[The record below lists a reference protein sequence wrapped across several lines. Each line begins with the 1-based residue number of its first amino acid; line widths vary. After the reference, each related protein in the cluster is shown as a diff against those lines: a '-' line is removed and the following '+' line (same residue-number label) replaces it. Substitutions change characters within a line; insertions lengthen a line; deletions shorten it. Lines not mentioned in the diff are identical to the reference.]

1 MGSIAKCL
9 YLGGLSILKNLANI
23 SFSGERFWTHFLAFS
38 NIGALSQGG
47 VERPFGSKEDLEARL
62 YLQNA
67 CRAIGLEVQVD
78 PIGNLWAVLP
88 GTEKLSMIAVGSHH
102 DSVPQGGRFDGA
114 LGVLTSLETLHALK
128 EGGYKNR
135 HPLALVSFTAEEPNP
150 FNLSTMGSR
159 TVAGRLTKDSL
170 IRSRDWNGRP
180 LQEAILA
187 VGGNLELVE
196 QARKTSNDLGAF
208 LELHIE
214 QGKRL
219 ERAQKPLAIV
229 TGICGIHRLDVT
241 VIGEANHA
249 GTTMLA
255 DRHDAFLAAS
265 EIALAFEK
273 SLLDEHRDD
282 LVGTIGR
289 FEIFPNAANIIP
301 GSARFIVEIRASTVE
316 LMHRIASL
324 FQKKAQA
331 IAKRRGVQFNADVI
345 LDQAPEE
352 MDKFLIAALEDVST
366 KLQIPYD
373 RLFSMAGHDATHMAS
388 FTKAGM
394 LFVPSIDGKSHC
406 QDEESRFEDI
416 VLAGQV
422 MVDAIIQM
430 DQTLDNNS

>member
-1 MGSIAKCL
+1 MN
-9 YLGGLSILKNLANI
+9 NLANI
-23 SFSGERFWTHFLAFS
+23 SFSGNRFWTNFLAFS
-38 NIGALSQGG
+38 KIGALSQGG
-47 VERPFGSKEDLEARL
+47 VERPFGSAEDLEARK

-67 CRAIGLEVQVD
+67 CKSIGLDFQVD
-78 PIGNLWAVLP
+78 PIGNLWAVMP
-88 GTEKLSMIAVGSHH
+88 GTKDLPMIAVGSHH

-114 LGVLTSLETLHALK
+114 LGVLAALETLQAIK
-128 EGGYKNR
+128 ESGYQNQ

-159 TVAGRLTKDSL
+159 TVAGRLSKDTL
-170 IRSRDWNGRP
+170 LRSKDWNGRT
-180 LQEAILA
+180 LQDAIKA
-187 VGGNLELVE
+187 VGGNLEQVE
-196 QARKTSNDLGAF
+196 EARKTSSELGAF

-219 ERAQKPLAIV
+219 ERAKKPLAVV
-229 TGICGIHRLDVT
+229 TGICGIYRLEVT
-241 VIGEANHA
+241 VTGEANHA
-249 GTTMLA
+249 GTTMLT

-273 SLLDEHRDD
+273 MLLDKQQDD

-301 GSARFIVEIRASTVE
+301 GSARFIVEIRASSVNI
-316 LMHRIASL
+316 MHEMASL
-324 FQKKAQA
+324 FQKEAQTISA
-331 IAKRRGVQFNADVI
+331 RRGVQFQAQVI
-345 LDQAPEE
+345 LDQAPEA
-352 MDKFLIAALEDVST
+352 MDQFVISTLEDVST
-366 KLQIPYD
+366 KLKIPYD

-406 QDEESRFEDI
+406 QDEESRLEDI

-422 MVDAIIQM
+422 MIDSIIQL
-430 DQTLDNNS
+430 DQTMDTNS